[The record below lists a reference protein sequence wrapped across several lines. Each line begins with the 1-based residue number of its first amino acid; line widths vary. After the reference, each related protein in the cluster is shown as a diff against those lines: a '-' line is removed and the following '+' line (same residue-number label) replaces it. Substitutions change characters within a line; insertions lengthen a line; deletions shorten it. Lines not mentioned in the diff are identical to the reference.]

1 MLSTTIAKEDHVKN
15 ATPSSINAD
24 IEAKMWN
31 RVALLADADYGQIT
45 RRINQL
51 EKEWDVERY
60 LGVNMGIVALS
71 GIFMTKRT
79 GNIKWLT
86 LPSAVLGF
94 FMQHSIQGWC
104 PPLPFLRMLGIRTR
118 KEIEQEKYA
127 LKFIRGDFNRV
138 DYLSRTD
145 VEKIRQAIAS

>member
-1 MLSTTIAKEDHVKN
+1 MSSLALKLKDHVKN
-15 ATPSSINAD
+15 ATPSSINAE
-24 IEAKMWN
+24 IENKMWN
-31 RVALLADADYGQIT
+31 RVAELSNADHRRIT
-45 RRINQL
+45 TRINQL

-60 LGVNMGIVALS
+60 LGVNMGALALS
-71 GIFMTKRT
+71 GIFMTRMTK
-79 GNIKWLT
+79 NIKWLA

-127 LKFIRGDFNRV
+127 LKFIRGDFENV
-138 DYLSRTD
+138 DNLPGTEI
-145 VEKIRQAIAS
+145 EKLKQAVKN